1 MVMFIYAKMPQSIS
15 AEAYKSI
22 RTSIRYASVDKIIKT
37 IVVTSS
43 IPGEGKSTIAG
54 NLGLCL
60 SESGNKV
67 LIIDCDLRRPSIHRK
82 FKVSNMKG
90 LTDVLLDKDIMPD
103 VIHEYSPRLSIIP
116 AGTIPPNPSEI
127 LGSKT
132 FEKFLREIRLIYDYV
147 ILDTP
152 PILAVTDAKLL
163 AGKADATILV
173 VRYGK
178 TKEKFISNSYKE
190 LIKVNAKVIGS
201 ILNICDTK
209 GRDGYYNYYP
219 KAKGIFKGR
228 GSRKNK
234 SKSVGTNFKN
244 IE

>member
-22 RTSIRYASVDKIIKT
+22 RTSLKYSSIDKAIKT

-54 NLGLCL
+54 NLALCL

-67 LIIDCDLRRPSIHRK
+67 LIIDCDLRRPSLHRK
-82 FKVSNMKG
+82 FKVSNIKG
-90 LTDVLLDKDIMPD
+90 LTDALIDRDNTID
-103 VIHEYSPRLSIIP
+103 SIQEYSYRLSIMP

-132 FEKFLREIRLIYDYV
+132 FEKFIKDIGQNYDYI

-152 PILAVTDAKLL
+152 PLLAVTDAKLL

-178 TKEKFISNSYKE
+178 TKEKLVSSSYKE
-190 LIKVNAKVIGS
+190 LTKINAKVIGS
-201 ILNICDTK
+201 ILNMCDTK
-209 GRDGYYNYYP
+209 GRDSYYNYYP
-219 KAKGIFKGR
+219 KSERRFKGKSQKKKKINLE
-228 GSRKNK
+228 GSR
-234 SKSVGTNFKN
+234 FKN
-244 IE
+244 ID